1 MNGFHL
7 PYDHLPLFL
16 PYPESLLTMDMSITE
31 CRVYMLILRRSH
43 LSARSERWVDGDG
56 RVFLYYP
63 IRDLARALRR
73 SGTSVKKALN
83 ALKEKDLI
91 LRVRQGAG
99 KPNRIYVKIPMEE
112 GPWDPETDATGA
124 SGTDTLPSPGGDTP
138 GVPRMDGKVAPSKI
152 DREERNA
159 EERGKDRPAPDPAPG
174 ESPFLPGEAG
184 EGEAY
189 GLLTG
194 IRQPLRSE
202 LRLTDPGKGGE
213 GLPPCASRPR
223 RERAGDMLPPMRD
236 SEKEKALSLI
246 GGAYQCHETKR
257 SDQNRRENGA
267 GNKVYQWRN
276 GRM

>member
-43 LSARSERWVDGDG
+43 LSARSERWVDGEG

-83 ALKEKDLI
+83 ALEEKDLI
-91 LRVRQGAG
+91 LRLRQGAG

-112 GPWDPETDATGA
+112 GPWDPETDAMGV

-138 GVPRMDGKVAPSKI
+138 GVPGMGGKVAPSKK
-152 DREERNA
+152 DREERKA
-159 EERGKDRPAPDPAPG
+159 EDRRRERSAPVPARG
-174 ESPFLPGEAG
+174 ERAFLPGEAG
-184 EGEAY
+184 DGTPVLPQEGGAP
-189 GLLTG
+189 
-194 IRQPLRSE
+194 QPRRREKHVVLRDRTYPLFCQQGRLRSGGI
-202 LRLTDPGKGGE
+202 LPQAPPGNPYAGGHDV
-213 GLPPCASRPR
+213 PS
-223 RERAGDMLPPMRD
+223 
-236 SEKEKALSLI
+236 
-246 GGAYQCHETKR
+246 
-257 SDQNRRENGA
+257 
-267 GNKVYQWRN
+267 
-276 GRM
+276 

>member
-1 MNGFHL
+1 
-7 PYDHLPLFL
+7 
-16 PYPESLLTMDMSITE
+16 
-31 CRVYMLILRRSH
+31 
-43 LSARSERWVDGDG
+43 
-56 RVFLYYP
+56 
-63 IRDLARALRR
+63 
-73 SGTSVKKALN
+73 VKKALN

-189 GLLTG
+189 GLLAG

-202 LRLTDPGKGGE
+202 FRLTDPGKGGD